1 MLDVNSKVWTK
12 NNINTNGLI
21 SVLDWSQSIN
31 IDENSN
37 ILNTAKSSDT
47 ARIARIMRAKSKKL
61 MKTEIFYRILNMN

>member
-12 NNINTNGLI
+12 KLINTNGLI

-47 ARIARIMRAKSKKL
+47 TRIARILRAKSKKL
-61 MKTEIFYRILNMN
+61 MKAAIFYRILNMN